1 VLRRLSAI
9 DLNDFYDTANAP
21 NGVTERMVIIMT
33 KKTLKML
40 VTIVCFVLTLTLI
53 APVASHA
60 NEMNGEGYEVDKALL
75 KKLKKNAIKNFPD
88 PDSKV
93 LTWGYAAYKIKTF
106 LEGDENA
113 YLETGVNRLKFMPKI
128 SISGGTK
135 KQRKALKWC
144 IDMGIVSN
152 DEAFYDHSKK
162 GIKTEYNASQKITR
176 WQLVDLVSRVMG
188 CGYGSRI
195 PYLNKWEK
203 GFTWNPKEEWI
214 LDEYDCQC
222 IDKCVMYI
230 TPSHDLD
237 IYLHLDD
244 EMATRDDLSRC
255 LKNLKLIAAADF
267 TAKVIY
273 RDKPLKAYT
282 HDNYLNDLQEIKEF
296 LEENGLEYV
305 HEKGTKDEFR
315 IKATTSDK
323 KFTTSIFAFNEQELR
338 ITLEINGGHGI
349 EQYYQTKYDNK
360 KVDTVETFKELI
372 SKRG

>member
-1 VLRRLSAI
+1 
-9 DLNDFYDTANAP
+9 
-21 NGVTERMVIIMT
+21 MVIIMT
-33 KKTLKML
+33 KKTKIIA
-40 VTIVCFVLTLTLI
+40 TIVCFVLTLTLI
-53 APVASHA
+53 TPVASHA

-113 YLETGVNRLKFMPKI
+113 YLETGVNCLDHMPKI

-144 IDMGIVSN
+144 IDMCIVSD
-152 DEAFYDHSKK
+152 DEAFYDHNKE
-162 GIKTEYNASQKITR
+162 GIKTKYNASQKITR

-222 IDKCVMYI
+222 IYKCVMYI
-230 TPSHDLD
+230 TPSNDRFV
-237 IYLHLDD
+237 YLHLDD

-255 LKNLKLIAAADF
+255 LKNLKLIAASKY

-273 RDKPLKAYT
+273 RDKPLKTYT
-282 HDNYLNDLQEIKEF
+282 ADNYLNDLQEIKEF

-323 KFTTSIFAFNEQELR
+323 KFTTSIFSFNEKNMGYNL
-338 ITLEINGGHGI
+338 TINGGHGI
-349 EQYYQTKYDNK
+349 ERDYMVRYDNK
-360 KVDTVETFKELI
+360 KIDTVATFKELI
-372 SKRG
+372 TKRG